1 MSTVHEPPDASKPVI
16 VADACAYRYQN
27 GGICGCTA
35 ADLIHAVVGSAAYE
49 SLSTRQRSVLFD
61 EIGGVHPFAST
72 ATEPPSSPT
81 PTSAP
86 QPAEVPTAQ
95 PFMSA
100 EGGSSAGQARQET
113 RDTITLLPCPF
124 CGAQPT
130 SRAYSTGVPG
140 MEDCD
145 GWMIACRQAG
155 CGLAHIDGDDEA
167 QAAAKWNARVYPR
180 ITVHDYTHPA
190 ETCDEPGCEHVTR
203 RTCEGAVKVERFL
216 RDTLRERT
224 TLLRKADPAWAARAD
239 MRVLRAIFADDVDDD
254 AAGGRS

>member
-140 MEDCD
+140 MEDWD
-145 GWMIACRQAG
+145 GWSPVVRPDAVWRTLTVTMRRRRRRSGMRASI
-155 CGLAHIDGDDEA
+155 LASPFTTTRI
-167 QAAAKWNARVYPR
+167 QPR
-180 ITVHDYTHPA
+180 PA
-190 ETCDEPGCEHVTR
+190 MS
-203 RTCEGAVKVERFL
+203 
-216 RDTLRERT
+216 RDASTSP
-224 TLLRKADPAWAARAD
+224 DARAK
-239 MRVLRAIFADDVDDD
+239 A
-254 AAGGRS
+254 RSR